1 MVAIASYKPTMA
13 KHNATLLKGVSG
25 QTISAGLT
33 QHEFGGDLD
42 RHHVAN
48 LQSVMNASFSS
59 TDLKGILDIT
69 ALNAAQLTA
78 TNKLTLYWRQQAEG
92 GTFTGGANDFS
103 AAMQD
108 GMIAIDSISGSHGQ
122 PASVAVQVFPTYDGT
137 NNPITISKTDTSPTE
152 TVQDY
157 AFSISTMK
165 FGSLAGVT
173 IPLESINVNFGLN
186 VETIGG
192 DGEAF
197 PSFATLASRSPTI
210 SLTTRDLGKAFDFDL
225 LANYDGTNDLIINFA
240 RLEPGASRYSDA
252 SSQHVTITIKDHSM
266 MTESV
271 GDNTANITIKPIW
284 DGTNAIMAFATA
296 STIA

>member
-13 KHNATLLKGVSG
+13 KHNATLLNGVSG
-25 QTISAGLT
+25 QSINAGLE
-33 QHEFGGDLD
+33 QHMFQGDLD
-42 RHHVAN
+42 SHHVAN
-48 LQSVMNASFSS
+48 LQSIMNASFNT

-69 ALNAAQLTA
+69 GISAAQLTA

-103 AAMQD
+103 SAMQD

-122 PASVAVQVFPTYDGT
+122 AATCSVSVTPTYDGT
-137 NNPITISKTDTSPTE
+137 NNPITLSKTDTAPTE

-157 AFSISTMK
+157 AYTISQMK
-165 FGSLAGVT
+165 FGNLAGDT

-186 VETIGG
+186 IETIGG

-197 PSFATLASRSPTI
+197 PSFATLSQRNPTI
-210 SLTTRDLGKAFDFDL
+210 TLTTRDLGKAFDYDL
-225 LANYDGTNDLIINFA
+225 LANYDGTDDLFIYFA
-240 RLEPGASRYSDA
+240 RLEPGASRYSDG
-252 SSQHVTITIKDHSM
+252 SSQHIKFTISAHSM
-266 MTESV
+266 MTDSV
-271 GDNTANITIKPIW
+271 SENTASITIKPIW
-284 DGTNAIMAFATA
+284 DGTNAIMTIATA